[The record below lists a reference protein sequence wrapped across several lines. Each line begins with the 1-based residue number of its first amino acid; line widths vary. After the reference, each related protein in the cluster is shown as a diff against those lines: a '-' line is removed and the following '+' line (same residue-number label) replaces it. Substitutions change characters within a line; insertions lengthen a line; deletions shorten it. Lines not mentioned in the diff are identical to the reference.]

1 MRHKG
6 IRIFLL
12 LGVFVSLG
20 VVGYKASQTI
30 WLTRGEQYRKD
41 PLAALEHAPETALE
55 LKTFHHTKIEDGQR
69 AWEVIGEEARYLKG
83 KQEAVVKKPRL
94 VFYHKDGETTQA
106 VGNTGRLFFK
116 DKELDR
122 MQLLGDI
129 EINYQGLILRTDE
142 IVYVKSANQIVS
154 PGKIT
159 IKGKGIELE
168 GVGAEFAIQDEKF
181 RLLQKVKTKLQ
192 PGKLGK
198 MRTRLNAN

>member
-142 IVYVKSANQIVS
+142 IVYVRSANQIVS

-159 IKGKGIELE
+159 LKGKGIELE

>member
-1 MRHKG
+1 MRHKR

-12 LGVFVSLG
+12 VGVFASLG
-20 VVGYKASQTI
+20 VVGYKAAQSI
-30 WLTRGEQYRKD
+30 WLVQRDKIEH
-41 PLAALEHAPETALE
+41 AAIGLLEHAPETALQ
-55 LKTFHHTKIEDGQR
+55 LKTFHHTKIEEGQK
-69 AWEVIGEEARYLKG
+69 AWEVLGEEARYLKG

-94 VFYHKDGETTQA
+94 VFYHKGGETTEA
-106 VGNTGRLFFK
+106 IGSTGRLYFK

-129 EINYQGLILRTDE
+129 EINYQGLIVRTDE
-142 IVYVKSANQIVS
+142 IVYVRSANRIVS

-159 IKGKGIELE
+159 LKGKGIELE

-192 PGKLGK
+192 PGKLEK
-198 MRTRLNAN
+198 MRIRLNAN

>member
-69 AWEVIGEEARYLKG
+69 AWEVIGDEARYLKG

-142 IVYVKSANQIVS
+142 IVYVRSANQIIS

>member
-20 VVGYKASQTI
+20 VVGYKAAQTI
-30 WLTRGEQYRKD
+30 WLTKGEQYRKD
-41 PLAALEHAPETALE
+41 PLALLEHAPETALQ

-142 IVYVKSANQIVS
+142 IVYVRSANQIVS

-159 IKGKGIELE
+159 LKGKGIELE

-198 MRTRLNAN
+198 MRIRLNAN

>member
-55 LKTFHHTKIEDGQR
+55 LKTFHHTKIKDGQR

-142 IVYVKSANQIVS
+142 IVYVRSANQIIS

>member
-20 VVGYKASQTI
+20 VVGYKAYQIISFTK
-30 WLTRGEQYRKD
+30 GEQYRKD
-41 PLAALEHAPETALE
+41 PLALLEHAPETALQ

-142 IVYVKSANQIVS
+142 IVYVRSANQIVS

-159 IKGKGIELE
+159 LKGKGIELE

-198 MRTRLNAN
+198 MRIRLNAN